1 MLQLA
6 AGLPYTSQVWTCE
19 VFSIAV
25 GTKSVYSTAMENET
39 PTRECS
45 LFGNCMIA
53 SVFVILTILAVL
65 ALLTFPEAGI

>member
-1 MLQLA
+1 MPQLA
-6 AGLPYTSQVWTCE
+6 AGLAYTSQVCKE
-19 VFSIAV
+19 
-25 GTKSVYSTAMENET
+25 GVYSTAMENET